1 MEDGNIQEGLDYAK
15 FVAGGA
21 GLMDQ
26 KVPSR

>member
-1 MEDGNIQEGLDYAK
+1 MEDGKTQEELDDVK
-15 FVAGGA
+15 LVAGGA